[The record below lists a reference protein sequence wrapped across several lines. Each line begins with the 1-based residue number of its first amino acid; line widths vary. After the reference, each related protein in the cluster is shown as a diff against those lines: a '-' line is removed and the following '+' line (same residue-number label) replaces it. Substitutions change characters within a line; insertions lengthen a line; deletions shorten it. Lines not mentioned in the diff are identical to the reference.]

1 MHRIVLVSGVLAAL
15 CTLPRTGVAQD
26 PAFPPRTELPSGD
39 TLTLSLA
46 DAQRLA
52 LERNPAFLAERQ
64 EAEIARGGLRQA
76 RVYNFNPELA
86 FEAPGATTG
95 IGMGEYEASL
105 TQEIAWAGQRGLR
118 IRAARLGLDRAESG
132 VRNAARQTLAE
143 VSDAYY
149 TALTAQRRLAVTQ
162 EVAGL
167 NQRLLDA
174 TRIQLREG
182 EISVLEANLAEI
194 EVGRARARVLTAE
207 REATSARLELQRLTG
222 IGPDQV
228 VRVDEKVPDVPP
240 LSTLD
245 ADSLVAL
252 ALVRRP
258 DLAARS
264 RAVEQSRA
272 LTSLARREAIPN
284 LRIGV
289 LVEREAIGAT
299 PGLAGPLET
308 TAYESPRIGLAVSLP
323 VPLWNRNQ
331 GLIAERQGL
340 AEQATLARQAT
351 ELEVRTQVA
360 DALRAYRTATEE
372 IRIFAEDV
380 LEPARQNQDLLGT
393 AYRAG
398 KIDLATLLLLRNQL
412 LDAEFGYWDAWLAER
427 RALVELQAA
436 TATLGSDILSSDTL
450 ESSNDR

>member
-1 MHRIVLVSGVLAAL
+1 MHRIILVSGVLAAL

-26 PAFPPRTELPSGD
+26 PDFPPRAELPAGD
-39 TLTLSLA
+39 TLTLTLA

-52 LERNPAFLAERQ
+52 LEQNPAFLADRQ
-64 EAEIARGGLRQA
+64 ETEIARGGLRQA

-86 FEAPGATTG
+86 FEAPGASTG
-95 IGMGEYEASL
+95 VGMGEYEASL

-118 IRAARLGLDRAESG
+118 IRAARFGLNRAESA
-132 VRNAARQTLAE
+132 VRNAARQTLAA

-149 TALTAQRRLAVTQ
+149 TALAAQRRLAVTQ
-162 EVAGL
+162 ELAGL
-167 NQRLLDA
+167 NQRLLEA

-182 EISVLEANLAEI
+182 EISVLEANLAKI
-194 EVGRARARVLTAE
+194 EVGRARARVLAAE

-222 IGPDQV
+222 IGPDQG
-228 VRVDEKVPDVPP
+228 VRMDATVPDVPP

-252 ALVRRP
+252 ALARRP
-258 DLAARS
+258 DLAART
-264 RAVEQSRA
+264 RGVEQSRA

-289 LVEREAIGAT
+289 LVEREAIAAS
-299 PGLAGPLET
+299 PGIGGP
-308 TAYESPRIGLAVSLP
+308 ADPIAFGSPRIGVAVSLP

-331 GLIAERQGL
+331 GLVAERQAL
-340 AEQATLARQAT
+340 TEQATLAREAT
-351 ELEVRTQVA
+351 ELEIRTQVT

-372 IRIFAEDV
+372 ARIFAEAV
-380 LEPARQNQDLLGT
+380 LEPAHQNQMLLET

-427 RALVELQAA
+427 RALVSLRAA
-436 TATLGSDILSSDTL
+436 TMTLGGDVLSDNL
-450 ESSNDR
+450 EDSNER